1 MPGATIQIEGTP
13 RGVITD
19 VDGSFAIDAL
29 PSNRLIISFIG
40 METQTLAIGNR
51 NEFLVKMQP
60 KVDELEEVAVVAF
73 GKQKKES
80 VIGAITT
87 VTPKDLKIPSSNLTT
102 ALPRNV
108 PESREP
114 IMQIFLFVGWARFIR
129 KRNAIR

>member
-1 MPGATIQIEGTP
+1 M
-13 RGVITD
+13 
-19 VDGSFAIDAL
+19 DGSFAIDAL

-102 ALPRNV
+102 ALAGRV
-108 PESREP
+108 AGLIATQRSGEP
-114 IMQIFLFVGWARFIR
+114 VSYTNLDVYKRQVLDRLLPKSFLPLAKGI
-129 KRNAIR
+129 